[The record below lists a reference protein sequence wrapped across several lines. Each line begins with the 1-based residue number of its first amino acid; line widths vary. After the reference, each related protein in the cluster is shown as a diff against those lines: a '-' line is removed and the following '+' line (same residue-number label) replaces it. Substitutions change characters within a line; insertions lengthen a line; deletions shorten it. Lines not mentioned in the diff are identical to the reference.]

1 MIKKLVVNPLQKFI
15 HIESFSG
22 ILLFAATIIALVW
35 ANSPYG
41 YLYESLWH
49 YKLGVETSGFQLVK
63 PLILWIN
70 DGLMAVFFFLIGLE
84 IKREL
89 TVGELNTPT
98 KAVFPVFAAVG
109 GMAFPALLFILFNSN
124 PAALQGWA
132 IPMATDIAFSLAIIK
147 LLGNRVPLNLK
158 IFLTAFAIV
167 DDLGAVVIIALF
179 YSTGIQWLLIGIAFT
194 LLVLLFVLSARNM
207 FSKYALVV
215 VGSVIWYLF
224 LKAGVHPTIAGVLLA
239 FTVPLRQKVV
249 LAEVIDELGDI
260 VQKMKYSSSEK
271 AALLTKEQIEHI
283 DAVEDWVSKVQS
295 PLQHLEHRLHNWVA
309 YCIMPIFALANAGVS
324 IQSTT
329 AIDYSLVV
337 LLTTALVVG
346 NCIGVSLMSFIAHKS
361 GVSVIPNHVNGLHI
375 VGAAFLAGVGF
386 TMSIFIANLAFADN
400 PALLNSS
407 KIGILIGSS
416 VSGLIGYVILRFGKR
431 NTTNTAASMS
441 S

>member
-15 HIESFSG
+15 TIESFSG

-41 YLYESLWH
+41 YLYESLWN
-49 YKLGVETSGFQLVK
+49 YKLGIETSGFQLVK

-70 DGLMAVFFFLIGLE
+70 DGFMAVFFFLIGLE

-89 TVGELNTPT
+89 TVGELNTPK

-109 GMAFPALLFILFNSN
+109 GMAVPALLFALGNTN
-124 PAALQGWA
+124 PATLQGWA

-147 LLGNRVPLNLK
+147 LLGDRIPFHLK

-167 DDLGAVVIIALF
+167 DDLGAVLIIAFF
-179 YSTGIQWLLIGIAFT
+179 YSAGVQWLLIAIAFA
-194 LLVLLFVLSARNM
+194 LLLFLFLLSAKNM
-207 FSKYALVV
+207 FSKYVLMAIGAVV
-215 VGSVIWYLF
+215 WYLF

-239 FTVPLRQKVV
+239 FTVPLRQKVA
-249 LAEVIDELGDI
+249 LAGVVGEIEDI
-260 VQKMKYSSSEK
+260 VQRIKDSTKENTG
-271 AALLTKEQIEHI
+271 LLTKEQIEHI
-283 DAVEDWVSKVQS
+283 DTIEDWVGRVQS

-337 LLTTALVVG
+337 LLAVALVVG

-361 GVSVIPNHVNGLHI
+361 GVSVMPDRVDALHI
-375 VGAAFLAGVGF
+375 VGVAFLAGVGF
-386 TMSIFIANLAFADN
+386 TMSIFIANLAFAGN
-400 PALLNSS
+400 PALLDSS
-407 KIGILIGSS
+407 KIGILVGSS
-416 VSGLIGYVILRFGKR
+416 VSGLLGYIILRFSKR
-431 NTTNTAASMS
+431 NG
-441 S
+441 